1 MMKTETGADAK
12 GLNPCGALEEGWT
25 KMMTAVTFILPGLL
39 CLAAFLYLNLALQ
52 PKWFPREVAGAS
64 AAAQEPAPGP
74 VGHFMLGLILMALMF
89 FGIFMIIMG
98 CVEYGILNSRG

>member
-1 MMKTETGADAK
+1 
-12 GLNPCGALEEGWT
+12 
-25 KMMTAVTFILPGLL
+25 MMTAVTFILPGLL